1 MCCWALFIWWANTQR
16 THITAKW
23 NMHIENM
30 NSSTARAR
38 SNPALTPFAHFRPG
52 VYLNFSIFTNR
63 KAIQLVG
70 RWELRCATNYWPL
83 CRAHRV
89 CSSSQPTRERERYGA
104 LKCWLFYQ
112 RARYSGAPD
121 NRAIT
126 GRICSPHMSRG
137 KSPQRALRLNHR
149 ARVATH
155 RGIWW
160 EHCERPLSARE
171 CRQYNALR
179 LYRSLA
185 RCDRYF

>member
-104 LKCWLFYQ
+104 YADYFT
-112 RARYSGAPD
+112 
-121 NRAIT
+121 NERAIVAHQTT
-126 GRICSPHMSRG
+126 GPSPAAFVRHTCLAGSRHNAHFDSIIARAWPRIAVFDGSI
-137 KSPQRALRLNHR
+137 A
-149 ARVATH
+149 
-155 RGIWW
+155 
-160 EHCERPLSARE
+160 SARFQRV